1 MTSQEYLHRAD
12 DCLARVAEWL
22 ESFDPEEVDYS
33 TTDGMVSI
41 EFADRQ
47 RFVLN
52 RQSGNHQMWF
62 AAGVRAWHYD
72 WSEDGATWLDDRD
85 GHELYARIGEVVG
98 EKLGR
103 RVAGPSEASA
113 AGSS

>member
-1 MTSQEYLHRAD
+1 MTTQEYLHLAD
-12 DCLARVAEWL
+12 ACLGRVAKWL
-22 ESFDPEEVDYS
+22 ESFDPDEADYS

-41 EFADRQ
+41 EFPDRV

-72 WSEDGATWLDDRD
+72 WDPARETWVDDRD
-85 GHELYARIGEVVG
+85 GHEIYERVREVVG

-103 RVAGPSEASA
+103 PVERP
-113 AGSS
+113 

>member
-1 MTSQEYLHRAD
+1 MTTQEYLHRAD
-12 DCLARVAEWL
+12 ACLARVERWL
-22 ESFDPEEVDYS
+22 EDLDPDEVDYS
-33 TTDGMVSI
+33 SADGMVTI
-41 EFADRQ
+41 EFADGT

-72 WSEDGATWLDDRD
+72 WDAERETWLDDRD
-85 GHELYARIGEVVG
+85 RHDLYERVAAVVG

-103 RVAGPSEASA
+103 EIARP
-113 AGSS
+113 

>member
-1 MTSQEYLHRAD
+1 MTPQEYLHRAD
-12 DCLARVAEWL
+12 DCLGRVAEWL

-41 EFADRQ
+41 EFADRK

-72 WSEDGATWLDDRD
+72 WNEERGGWLDDRD
-85 GHELYARIGEVVG
+85 GHDLYGRIAEVVG

-103 RVAGPSEASA
+103 RVEIPASA
-113 AGSS
+113 